1 MPSIRELYLASGGA
15 FSLDEIQESIRAS
28 YLLSE
33 QSLVHEM
40 KAMLV
45 DDVAKLDAVQGD
57 ARHLVNAVR
66 SDSSTNL
73 SFHHVLQHFSLSN
86 EEGLALMCLSEA
98 LLRIP
103 DNQSRVELIKDRLSK
118 GDWKK
123 FILDNDHYAIRIGIW
138 GLMLTGKYIK
148 SESSTASGVKENI
161 VQLLH
166 KYGDPVMARAVSMTM
181 ALMSKHFVMGESLDE
196 ALKNARLNQDNQYLY
211 SFDMLGEAALS
222 KDMGERYK
230 NAYISAI
237 KTVGEKKPVNSNGT
251 MPSVSIKLSA
261 LHPRYEY
268 QKGNRVLEELSDSV
282 MEIAICAKQYD
293 VPLTID
299 AEEMDR
305 LEMSLDIFQR
315 VYAFDL
321 ICGWGKLG
329 LAVQAYSKR
338 ALPVLA
344 WINTLAHQQGD
355 EIPVRLVKGA
365 YWDYEI
371 KRCQQQGLSDYS
383 VFTEKAATDISY
395 QVCVQYLLSPLTK
408 GNIYPQ
414 FATHNAYSIAF
425 IQNVSE
431 GREYEFQ
438 RLHGMGESLYEEVL
452 KRYSAPVRIYAPIG
466 PVNELLP
473 YLVRRLLENGANSSF
488 VNQLLDQKV
497 TVDELVAAPVI
508 TERDGDSELD
518 IPLPED
524 IFQPIRKNS
533 LGLNLSISEQSEK
546 VLYSL
551 AKFENKIWCAG
562 SIVNGAMQNNGDAIA
577 IHTPFDLE
585 KKIGEVRWANQSDI
599 EEAVQSA
606 YEYYPVW
613 RDTGVEPRV
622 QSIEALADLMEQH
635 RDEFIA
641 LCAYEA
647 GKTLQDG
654 IDEVR
659 EAVDFCRYYA
669 GQAREKLSQPQSL
682 KSPAG
687 ESNELFLQGKGL
699 FLCISPWNFPLAI
712 FAGQIVAALLAG
724 NTVVAKPAEQ
734 TNLIAA
740 KLMTLAHLA
749 GIPMQA
755 LQLLLGTGEA
765 LGGALVQDARF
776 VGVCFTGSTD
786 TAKLIQKTLANRSG
800 PIATI
805 IAETGGQN
813 AMIADS
819 TCLPEQLVKD
829 VISSA
834 FYSAGQRCSACRVL
848 YVQEDIADQV
858 FTLLSGAIQELTLGD
873 PSRLETDIGP
883 VIDDEAKT
891 ALEDHILHLQST
903 AKIISQSPLPA
914 HLNGFFIPPVVVEI
928 QTIQQLDK
936 EHFGPMLHVIRFR
949 RSELENVIREINQ
962 TGYGLTLGIHTRNQH
977 LAEYIAAK
985 VDVGNVYI
993 NRNQVGAVVGV
1004 QPFGGRGLSGTG
1016 PKAGGPNYLM
1026 RFVTEKVITK
1036 NTAAIGGSVE
1046 LYQNK
1051 NLAM

>member
-1 MPSIRELYLASGGA
+1 MPSIQELYTASGDA
-15 FSLDEIQESIRAS
+15 FSLDDIKASIRAS

-33 QSLVHEM
+33 PSLVHEL
-40 KAMLV
+40 KGMLI
-45 DDVAKLDAVQGD
+45 DGAAKLESIQDD
-57 ARHLVNAVR
+57 ARHFVNTVR
-66 SDSSTNL
+66 SDSSVNS
-73 SFHHVLQHFSLSN
+73 SFNQVLQHFSLSN

-103 DNQSRVELIKDRLSK
+103 DNQTRIELIKDQLSK
-118 GDWKK
+118 GDWQK
-123 FILDNDHYAIRIGIW
+123 FILDNDHYAFRVGVW
-138 GLMLTGKYIK
+138 GLILTGKYIK
-148 SESSTASGVKENI
+148 LGSSTARGLKENI

-166 KYGDPVMARAVSMTM
+166 KYGDPVMAKAVSMTM
-181 ALMSKHFVMGESLDE
+181 AVMSKHFVMGESLEE
-196 ALKNARLNQDNQYLY
+196 ALKNAQLKDGSQYLY

-222 KDMGERYK
+222 KKMGERYK
-230 NAYISAI
+230 NTYISSI
-237 KTVGEKKPVNSNGT
+237 KTIGKEKSVNHRGV

-268 QKGNRVLEELSDSV
+268 QKGNRVLQELSDSV
-282 MEIAICAKQYD
+282 LEIAICAKQYD
-293 VPLTID
+293 VSLTID
-299 AEEMDR
+299 AEEADR
-305 LEMSLDIFQR
+305 LEISLDIFQR
-315 VYAFDL
+315 VYASDVM
-321 ICGWGKLG
+321 CGWGKLG

-344 WINTLAHQQGD
+344 WINALAHQQGD

-383 VFTEKAATDISY
+383 VFTEKAATDICY
-395 QVCVQYLLSPLTK
+395 QVCAQYLLSPLTR

-414 FATHNAYSIAF
+414 FATHNAYTIAY
-425 IQNVSE
+425 IQHISE

-438 RLHGMGESLYEEVL
+438 RLHGMGESLYDEVL

-473 YLVRRLLENGANSSF
+473 YLVRRLLENGANNSF

-497 TVDELVAAPVI
+497 TVDELVSVPEI
-508 TERDGDSELD
+508 SERDGDSELN

-533 LGLNLSISEQSEK
+533 SGLNLSISEQSEK
-546 VLYSL
+546 LLNSV
-551 AKFENKIWCAG
+551 AEFENKIWHAG
-562 SIVNGAMQNNGDAIA
+562 SIVNGVMQNNGEVIV
-577 IHTPFDLE
+577 IHPPFDPA
-585 KKIGEVRWANQSDI
+585 KKIGEVHWANQSDI
-599 EEAVQSA
+599 EDAVQTA
-606 YEYYPVW
+606 YEYYPIW
-613 RDTGVEPRV
+613 RDTDVEKRA
-622 QSIEALADLMEQH
+622 QYIDTLADLMGQH

-659 EAVDFCRYYA
+659 EAIDFCRYYA
-669 GQAREKLSQPQSL
+669 GQAREKFSRSLSL
-682 KSPAG
+682 KSPVG
-687 ESNELFLQGKGL
+687 ESNELLLQGKGL

-712 FAGQIVAALLAG
+712 FTGQIVAALLSG

-740 KLMTLAHLA
+740 KWVTLAHLS
-749 GIPMQA
+749 GVPKQA
-755 LQLLLGTGEA
+755 LQLLLGDGES

-776 VGVCFTGSTD
+776 AGVCFTGSTD
-786 TAKLIQKTLANRSG
+786 TAKLIQKTLANRPGS
-800 PIATI
+800 IATFV
-805 IAETGGQN
+805 AETGGQN

-829 VISSA
+829 IISSA

-858 FTLLSGAIQELTLGD
+858 FMLLSGAMQELTLGD
-873 PSRLETDIGP
+873 PSQLETDIGP
-883 VIDDEAKT
+883 VIDDEAKN
-891 ALEDHILHLQST
+891 ALQDHILHMQST
-903 AKIISQSPLPA
+903 AKIISQSPLPDY
-914 HLNGFFIPPVVVEI
+914 LNGFFIPPLVVEI
-928 QTIQQLDK
+928 QSIQQLDK
-936 EHFGPMLHVIRFR
+936 EHFGPILHVIRFH
-949 RSELENVIREINQ
+949 RSELENVIRDINQ

-977 LAEYIAAK
+977 LAEYISAK
-985 VDVGNVYI
+985 VNVGNVYI

-1026 RFVTEKVITK
+1026 RFVTEKVITR
-1036 NTAAIGGSVE
+1036 NTSAIGGSVE
-1046 LYQNK
+1046 LYQNNK
-1051 NLAM
+1051 